1 MDPAELLDLA
11 VEAHARRRWDEITR
25 FRAAAS
31 ITGAILAMKGTPGR
45 LDDVVLWGPARVA
58 YSEAHVVD
66 AGTRHVTALA
76 LTTVH
81 WWTTTTSERGNAE
94 CPHHGNQRP
103 LAQANT

>member
-45 LDDVVLWGPARVA
+45 LDDMVLRDRHALR
-58 YSEAHVVD
+58 SRRR
-66 AGTRHVTALA
+66 TR
-76 LTTVH
+76 
-81 WWTTTTSERGNAE
+81 WMRG
-94 CPHHGNQRP
+94 HD
-103 LAQANT
+103 T